1 MVGNYIP
8 DAAKRA
14 MPLDKGQSQ
23 EYETAQNV
31 AESLHRSYNQRENRY
46 ESDAAMV
53 QFAETLLESGVSAEN
68 IARNG
73 TDGYELY
80 QSIVYNDDPM
90 VSDDAKARALDRVV
104 SLYQC
109 EGLTFGAAYID
120 RQVLYSDNPQAEN
133 TIKNITD
140 YWHAVVTTGY
150 DDVSDKGIASH
161 YMSDMLNLKNMI
173 NDWAPDETER
183 YGRIAARFAAALR
196 IIKSGA
202 GMNHFRTTDYVEA

>member
-1 MVGNYIP
+1 MITEQQRVARNTEHDNHISDVVKGTI
-8 DAAKRA
+8 
-14 MPLDKGQSQ
+14 PLDKGHSQ
-23 EYETAQNV
+23 EYETAQNI
-31 AESLHRSYNQRENRY
+31 AESLQRSYNQQGSRY
-46 ESDAAMV
+46 ERTPGPDAAMV

-109 EGLTFGAAYID
+109 EGLTFGAADID

-133 TIKNITD
+133 TIKNIAD

-150 DDVSDKGIASH
+150 DDASDKSIASH

-173 NDWAPDETER
+173 NDWVPSSLIT
-183 YGRIAARFAAALR
+183 ILW
-196 IIKSGA
+196 
-202 GMNHFRTTDYVEA
+202 V